1 MEANYDFSQGKRGAV
16 VKSNKEKITIRLDPE
31 VLAWFREQ
39 VTGGGNYQA
48 LINDALKEHIKQQG
62 ESLDDRIRRIFREE
76 MQAAQK
82 VA

>member
-16 VKSNKEKITIRLDPE
+16 VSSNKEKITIRLEPE
-31 VLAWFREQ
+31 ILAWFREQ
-39 VTGGGNYQA
+39 VAGGGNYQV
-48 LINDALKEHIKQQG
+48 LINDALKAHIRQQG

-76 MQAAQK
+76 MQVAQK

>member
-31 VLAWFREQ
+31 VLTWFREQ

-76 MQAAQK
+76 MQAALK